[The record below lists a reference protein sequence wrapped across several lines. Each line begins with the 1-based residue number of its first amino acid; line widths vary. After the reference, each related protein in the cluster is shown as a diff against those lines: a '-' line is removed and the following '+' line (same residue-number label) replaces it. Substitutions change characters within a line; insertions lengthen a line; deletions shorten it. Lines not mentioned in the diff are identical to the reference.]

1 MRRYRVSPRFYLIL
15 IGFML
20 VVFGISF
27 CVSYNRLMDETA
39 MLNAARDEH
48 STVSAEIIAL
58 QKEFAD
64 LQTDEYIERIARD
77 ELGMLYPGEI
87 RYVSN

>member
-1 MRRYRVSPRFYLIL
+1 MHRYRISPRFYFIV

-27 CVSYNRLMDETA
+27 IVSYNRLSDE
-39 MLNAARDEH
+39 
-48 STVSAEIIAL
+48 IAL
-58 QKEFAD
+58 LNTAKAEHTNVRSEIAALDQEFAD
-64 LQTDEYIERIARD
+64 LQTNEYIERLARE

-87 RYVSN
+87 RYVGN